1 MGNRFG
7 YDLAEAQV
15 EDVRERLKAT
25 MLLALGNTSQN
36 MEMIGR
42 EILVHGR
49 RIHPT
54 EAFTRVNDV
63 DVNAIKTAAHRYLID
78 RDYAL
83 AAVGPT
89 MSGRIIQSSETW
101 QTRIGKA

>member
-1 MGNRFG
+1 MNRFG
-7 YDLAEAQV
+7 YDVTEAQV

-25 MLLALGNTSQN
+25 MCLALGNTSQI

-42 EILVHGR
+42 ELLVHGR

-54 EAFTRVNDV
+54 EAFSRVNDV
-63 DVNAIKTAAHRYLID
+63 DVNAIKLAAHRHLID
-78 RDYAL
+78 KDYAL

-89 MSGRIIQSSETW
+89 MEFPYYTVFRNLHY
-101 QTRIGKA
+101 KAW